1 MTQAKKMAHEGVKSK
16 PHKLAMAL
24 MVKQF
29 LNQLIKFCYI
39 YNQQDR
45 IMAKSGTT
53 PGAPKGN
60 QNAVKTKI
68 WSDAIRKAI
77 IQDDN
82 LANLA
87 KALIS
92 KALDGDISALKEI
105 GDRLEGKSIQSIE
118 QSTEVSGDMRVYG
131 WKATTGEVV

>member
-1 MTQAKKMAHEGVKSK
+1 
-16 PHKLAMAL
+16 
-24 MVKQF
+24 
-29 LNQLIKFCYI
+29 
-39 YNQQDR
+39 
-45 IMAKSGTT
+45 MAKSGTI